1 MKMLRCLLVLCLIGL
16 LNLIAVPMPSA
27 WADDAPQWSEAE
39 IEQLE
44 ALDQQ
49 AFAAARQGDFA
60 QAEQAWTEMLEIM
73 PNNAAIWSNRG
84 NVRVSQNKIEDAI
97 ADYNQAIELAPD
109 AADPYLN
116 RGTAWEAQEKWQ
128 AAIDDYN
135 RVLDINPEDAA
146 AYNNRGNAEAGLAD
160 WQNAIADYKKAF
172 ELNSNFAFARVN
184 YALALYQDQQTD
196 LAIKTLRDLTR
207 KYPNFADARAGLT
220 AALWAEGKP
229 GEAESNWVAV
239 TGLDSRYKDIDWVRN
254 VRRWPPAMVKALATF
269 LNL

>member
-1 MKMLRCLLVLCLIGL
+1 MKMLRCLLVLCLVGL
-16 LNLIAVPMPSA
+16 LNLLAVPMSSA
-27 WADDAPQWSEAE
+27 WADDVPEWSEAE

-60 QAEQAWTEMLEIM
+60 QAEQAWTDMLEIM
-73 PNNAAIWSNRG
+73 PNNAAILSNRG
-84 NVRVSQNKIEDAI
+84 NVRVSQNKIDAAI

-116 RGTAWEAQEKWQ
+116 RGTAWEAQGKWQ

-135 RVLDINPEDAA
+135 RVLEINAEDAA
-146 AYNNRGNAEAGLAD
+146 AYNNRGNAKAGLGQWED
-160 WQNAIADYKKAF
+160 AIADYQKAF
-172 ELNSNFAFARVN
+172 ELNANFAFARVN

-196 LAIKTLRDLTR
+196 LAVKTLRDLAR

-220 AALWAEGKP
+220 AVLWTEGKQ

-239 TGLDSRYKDIDWVRN
+239 IGLDPRYKDIDWVQN
-254 VRRWPPAMVKALATF
+254 VRRWPPAMVEALDTF
-269 LNL
+269 LKL